1 MSFAGN
7 LTETGAKSAEKV
19 DSQEQST
26 AANKLILMLLI
37 ISKRISFS

>member
-7 LTETGAKSAEKV
+7 LTETGAKSAEKA
-19 DSQEQST
+19 DSQEQLT
-26 AANKLILMLLI
+26 NKLILMLLI